1 MADDRT
7 YEVVQTND
15 LTQFLEDVNYMANC
29 GYEIIQFSTTCTDGK
44 SVHYAV
50 VMARSQRL

>member
-7 YEVVQTND
+7 YEVIQTDN
-15 LTQFLEDVNYMANC
+15 LSEFLKDVNYMADC
-29 GYEIIQFSTTCTDGK
+29 GYEVVQFSTTCTDGK

-50 VMARSQRL
+50 IMTRSRGL